1 MVRIDGLRTRGQRD
15 ITHRFYHMD
24 GFPVVKDPLSRPDSI
39 AATFRKRV
47 ASGLQTARS
56 FVIPNQD
63 EQASETTD
71 FELVTWLVIKAEA

>member
-1 MVRIDGLRTRGQRD
+1 M
-15 ITHRFYHMD
+15 THRFYRMD
-24 GFPVVKDPLSRPDSI
+24 GFPVVKETPYPGSDSI